1 MEEREII
8 ASNITFL
15 RKRAGLSQLE
25 LAEKIQYSN
34 KNISKWEKAETTP
47 SVFTLKRL
55 AEIFGITVDMLV
67 SEPLCE
73 DDFKEDFNDNQ
84 AIDSVGTDT
93 DFNEASHTEKADERN
108 DIKLILGLPMSIKV
122 LYLLMAEAIILV
134 GGFIAVIVLGLLDV
148 TSFNKWLILLYILP
162 AMCLAVFIF
171 IACVKKRANV
181 LSLSLF
187 GWLLTLC
194 FYVSFIEVTN
204 IYLIFFLMA
213 AIQLLIIC
221 VMLLINL
228 NIIRH
233 IKNKLLKKSLKAESA
248 PPSNNEHTTSLEN
261 ENMQK
266 TDL

>member
-15 RKRAGLSQLE
+15 RKKMGLSQLE

-34 KNISKWEKAETTP
+34 KNVSKWEKAETTP

-55 AEIFGITVDMLV
+55 AEIFGITVDKLV
-67 SEPLCE
+67 SSPLSE
-73 DDFKEDFNDNQ
+73 AEFKSDELVFNNTDDSDEVDATKKLSTAATYKEGET
-84 AIDSVGTDT
+84 SVSQKDV
-93 DFNEASHTEKADERN
+93 KV
-108 DIKLILGLPMSIKV
+108 ILGLPMSIKV

-134 GGFIAVIVLGLLDV
+134 GGFIAIIVLGLLDV
-148 TSFNKWLILLYILP
+148 TSFNKWMILLYILP

-171 IACVKKRANV
+171 ILCVKKRANV

-194 FYVSFIEVTN
+194 FYLSFKDVKN

-233 IKNKLLKKSLKAESA
+233 IKNKLLKKSVNDEK
-248 PPSNNEHTTSLEN
+248 T
-261 ENMQK
+261 QK